1 LQGDAPTTHFILK
14 MALRKALKLVRG
26 LRKQV
31 NDIDQDV
38 MTTAIIADLEL
49 SGHKIV
55 QEPGRSAGFTFEP
68 PTGPG

>member
-1 LQGDAPTTHFILK
+1 MTTDSTTHSFSRWRC
-14 MALRKALKLVRG
+14 ARRSSWCAG
-26 LRKQV
+26 CRKQV
-31 NDIDQDV
+31 SDIDQDV